1 MTATTPVYALP
12 YPETTDAPDGPS
24 QIQALALAVET
35 ALIALD
41 ARLDALEAWTAY
53 TPVWGS
59 SGTAPAV
66 GNGTITGR
74 YIKVGKLVFWKV
86 SLVLGST
93 STVGTGNY
101 TWTLPPFAASGSTVD
116 NSTGIYLD
124 NSAGTRYGVHPF
136 RITGSTVNAV
146 VASTNALFSAT
157 APAVPATSDRYD
169 LQGFYEAA

>member
-1 MTATTPVYALP
+1 MTATTPVYAFP

-24 QIQALALAVET
+24 QMGALALAVET

-59 SGTAPAV
+59 SGTAPAL

-74 YIKVGKLVFWKV
+74 YIKVGKLVFYKI
-86 SLVLGST
+86 SLVLGTT
-93 STVGTGNY
+93 STVGTGTY
-101 TWTLPPFAASGSTVD
+101 TWTLPPFAASGSTLD
-116 NSTGIYLD
+116 NGSGIYLD
-124 NSAGTRYGVHPF
+124 ASTSTRYGVHPF
-136 RITGSTVNAV
+136 RASGATLNAL
-146 VASTNALFSAT
+146 VASTNASFSAT
-157 APAVPATSDRYD
+157 APVVPATSDRWD